1 MTIKQDDYVVIEGHA
16 CMSAPLK
23 IENKKCKF
31 NRQEFN
37 LLDLEGLE
45 YYMAYKIEND
55 VFTLVGE
62 SKQLE
67 ENGEKKHKE
76 ANGIEGD
83 NDMAVI
89 YADKFNFYEHKDNSS
104 RNRNKYDDNDDQGSD
119 INKNNEEEMTM
130 EERTRRK
137 YKNKKNEKKEKR
149 IIVHELTPHSFHS
162 SLTKRKKTFS
172 LSAIAFLSFYLEKDR
187 SVLIY
192 DDKNAL
198 LSYTAFYKNVKNIDV
213 VGAKQSV
220 RKVGDYTIKYTTLSE
235 TLGFYDVIILADIND
250 AVENQLLCEKVHSHL
265 NDQLVVY
272 RRNRGDAEK
281 CFEYLLNNKLY
292 VNVRMSDFF
301 CRRYTIESMH
311 PVVRGDYNEGYVITA
326 NKVVDMSECLA
337 TDGGLVAQKE
347 TKHFSTDEVKPE
359 IVMVNK
365 QNTDKEDT
373 YMSSM
378 IKSADINDAT
388 SGKRKNLEGRGL
400 NAECEIVDLQTDKND
415 TENESEDV
423 TCKRKHLSD
432 E

>member
-1 MTIKQDDYVVIEGHA
+1 M
-16 CMSAPLK
+16 
-23 IENKKCKF
+23 
-31 NRQEFN
+31 
-37 LLDLEGLE
+37 
-45 YYMAYKIEND
+45 
-55 VFTLVGE
+55 FTLASE
-62 SKQLE
+62 SKQLD

-76 ANGIEGD
+76 ENGIEG
-83 NDMAVI
+83 NNNMAVI
-89 YADKFNFYEHKDNSS
+89 SAEKFNSSEDKDESS
-104 RNRNKYDDNDDQGSD
+104 RNRSKYDDNDDQGNN
-119 INKNNEEEMTM
+119 INKNNDEEMTM

-162 SLTKRKKTFS
+162 SLAKRKKTFS
-172 LSAIAFLSFYLEKDR
+172 LSVIAFLSFYLEKDR

-198 LSYTAFYKNVKNIDV
+198 LSYTAFYKNVRNIDV
-213 VGAKQSV
+213 VGVKQSV
-220 RKVGDYTIKYTTLSE
+220 RKVGDYTIKYTTLSD
-235 TLGFYDVIILADIND
+235 TLGFYDVIILADIHD
-250 AVENQLLCEKVHSHL
+250 AEENQRLCEKVHLHL
-265 NDQLVVY
+265 SDQLVVY

-281 CFEYLLNNKLY
+281 CFEYFLSNKFY
-292 VNVRMSDFF
+292 VNVRMNDFF

-337 TDGGLVAQKE
+337 TDEELVAQRV
-347 TKHFSTDEVKPE
+347 TKHFSVDEVKPE

-365 QNTDKEDT
+365 QNTEKGDKS
-373 YMSSM
+373 MSSV

-388 SGKRKNLEGRGL
+388 SRKRKNLGEKGS
-400 NAECEIVDLQTDKND
+400 NAECEIVDFQTDKND
-415 TENESEDV
+415 TENDKDV